1 MILTSDGNYTV
12 MITELKDGL
21 KEFLNNNQEKN
32 IYRLFDELYNVI
44 TSSINIQKRNHNYI
58 IIYKF

>member
-1 MILTSDGNYTV
+1 VILTSDGNYTV